1 MSTHKLSSVLKYPL
15 EIKFNTD
22 APINNSSNEI
32 KSYGME
38 KSEGIFSKFKDPM
51 VLYTICILLPIIV
64 LYIFKPSFI
73 MSTVNKDRICTKKIL
88 LWSFI
93 ISFLLCSL
101 LYFETYI

>member
-1 MSTHKLSSVLKYPL
+1 MATHKLSSVLKYPL

-22 APINNSSNEI
+22 SVNGSNNYSMEEKKSSLLSKI
-32 KSYGME
+32 KE
-38 KSEGIFSKFKDPM
+38 PM
-51 VLYTICILLPIIV
+51 VLYVICILLPIIV

-73 MSTVNKDRICTKKIL
+73 MSTINKNKVCTKKLL

-93 ISFLLCSL
+93 ISFVLCAL